1 MAKKKTPF
9 KQVEVIHVFMWGKHM
24 GALAMQPAYGFYGFS
39 FTEEFKRSGI
49 EPAPLKMPTT
59 GDEVHVFPNLPE
71 LTYNRLPAML
81 SDALPDAFG
90 NALID
95 RYMAERGFAPSA
107 VSALDRLAYMGKRS
121 MGALE
126 FKPSPNDAARSV
138 TAIDLNELVEEAKE
152 AISGSISN
160 ELEARRSLQHIID
173 VGTSAGGARAKA
185 VIAWNQATNEI
196 RSGQAANC
204 PKGFEQWLLKF
215 DGVTNRLL
223 GDPDEFGRTEYA
235 YHLMARAAKI
245 EMTDCQLLEENGRAH
260 FMTKRFDRDGS
271 IRHHA
276 QTLCAM
282 AHLDY
287 KLKGVHAY
295 TQLFSTIKELGLP
308 YEDLEQAY
316 RRMVFNVMAR
326 NCDDHTKN
334 VSFLLK
340 QGNGWRLAPAYDMT
354 FSYNPASEWIQQHL
368 MSVNGK
374 FKNFALSD
382 LQAEAKVHKVGTS
395 NVVIKEIRAAVAQW
409 PEFAR
414 IAGVSAKETQR
425 IQSFQEIL

>member
-1 MAKKKTPF
+1 MAKKKTAF
-9 KQVEVIHVFMWGKHM
+9 RQVEVIHVYMWGKHM
-24 GALAMQPAYGFYGFS
+24 GAVAMQPAYGFYGFS
-39 FTEEFKRSGI
+39 YTDAFKRSGI
-49 EPAPLKMPTT
+49 EPSPLKMPT
-59 GDEVHVFPNLPE
+59 GGEEVFVFPNLPE
-71 LTYNRLPAML
+71 QTYSRLPSLL

-90 NALID
+90 NALIN
-95 RYMAERGFAPSA
+95 RFMAERGFAPEA
-107 VSALDRLAYMGKRS
+107 VSPLDRLAYMGKRS

-126 FKPSPNDAARSV
+126 FKPSPLDASRSA
-138 TAIDLNELVEEAKE
+138 TAIDLNELVGEAKE
-152 AISGSISN
+152 AISGSVSS
-160 ELEARRSLQHIID
+160 EAEAKTSLQHIID

-185 VIAWNQATNEI
+185 VIAWNQETNEI
-196 RSGQAANC
+196 RSGQAASC

-223 GDPDEFGRTEYA
+223 GDPDEFGKTEYA

-245 EMTDCQLLEENGRAH
+245 KMTDCRLLEENGRAH

-271 IRHHA
+271 IRHHI

-295 TQLFSTIKELGLP
+295 TQLFNTIRELALP
-308 YEDLEQAY
+308 YEDLEEAF

-334 VSFLLK
+334 VSFILK
-340 QGNGWRLAPAYDMT
+340 QGEAWRLAPAYDMT

-374 FKNFALSD
+374 FKDFSLAD
-382 LQAEAKVHKVGTS
+382 LQAEARVHKVGTS
-395 NVVIKEIRAAVAQW
+395 SAVIKEVRDAVARW

-414 IAGVSAKETQR
+414 IAGVSPKETQR
-425 IQSFQEIL
+425 IRSLQEIL

>member
-9 KQVEVIHVFMWGKHM
+9 KQVEVIHVYMWGKHM
-24 GALAMQPAYGFYGFS
+24 GAVAMQPAYGFYGFS
-39 FTEEFKRSGI
+39 YTEAFKRSGI
-49 EPAPLKMPTT
+49 EPSPLKLPTT
-59 GDEVHVFPNLPE
+59 GEEVHVFPNLPE
-71 LTYNRLPAML
+71 QTYNRLPAML

-90 NALID
+90 NALIN

-107 VSALDRLAYMGKRS
+107 VSPLDRLAYMGKRS

-126 FKPSPNDAARSV
+126 FKPSPLDASRSV
-138 TAIDLNELVEEAKE
+138 TAIDLNELVGEAKE
-152 AISGSISN
+152 AISGSVST
-160 ELEARRSLQHIID
+160 EADAKHSLQHIID

-185 VIAWNQATNEI
+185 VIAWNQTNNEI

-245 EMTDCQLLEENGRAH
+245 EMTDCRLLEENGRAH
-260 FMTKRFDRDGS
+260 FMTKRFDRNGS
-271 IRHHA
+271 IRHHV

-316 RRMVFNVMAR
+316 RRMVFNVMSR

-334 VSFLLK
+334 ISFLLK
-340 QGNGWRLAPAYDMT
+340 QGDGWRLAPAYDMT

-374 FKNFALSD
+374 FKDFSLAD
-382 LQAEAKVHKVGTS
+382 LQAEAKVHKVGS
-395 NVVIKEIRAAVAQW
+395 SSLVIKEVRDAVTRW

-414 IAGVSAKETQR
+414 IAGVSPKETQR
-425 IQSFQEIL
+425 IQSLQEIL